1 MPGHSDD
8 KASPGQPFRAPKAET
23 WNGMVD
29 AGNAYRAGR
38 LSNGVPQPTRPRETD
53 IIKLKNSSSGNRARG
68 QILRIDGKAITDLS
82 DEHIWLIGQAP
93 TADDYFGIL
102 KEPIADGE
110 IGRVQVSGCCL
121 ALVDVIDADHTRAKA
136 VDSEYVLES
145 SDDGPLEI
153 LFAPGGTGEQEC
165 VVRFASSGGG
175 AELYAFTLTANMA
188 SKSAAASISTIDG
201 VSTTVLES
209 STVYDPQDIF
219 AVLETGDSG
228 LCLKQGGKYYII
240 QANCPADGGGGGGE
254 PPMGCCSGSEFDP
267 PFQQVEDECLALGLT
282 WTPGDCP

>member
-8 KASPGQPFRAPKAET
+8 KASPGQPFRAPKAEI

-53 IIKLKNSSSGNRARG
+53 IIKLKNASSGNRARG
-68 QILRIDGKAITDLS
+68 QILRIDGKAITDLT

-121 ALVDVIDADHTRAKA
+121 ALVDVVDADHTRAKA

-165 VVRFASSGGG
+165 VVRFGGG
-175 AELYAFTLTANMA
+175 DSTKLFRFTLNASLASGTADA
-188 SKSAAASISTIDG
+188 DILLLDGTDTGIDATVRDPLG
-201 VSTTVLES
+201 IFATLTTVGN
-209 STVYDPQDIF
+209 
-219 AVLETGDSG
+219 AG
-228 LCLKQGGKYYII
+228 LCLRQGGLYYVI
-240 QANCPADGGGGGGE
+240 QAACP
-254 PPMGCCSGSEFDP
+254 
-267 PFQQVEDECLALGLT
+267 
-282 WTPGDCP
+282 

>member
-110 IGRVQVSGCCL
+110 VGRVQVSGCCL
-121 ALVDVIDADHTRAKA
+121 ALVDVVDAGHTRAKA
-136 VDSEYVLES
+136 VASEYVLES

-153 LFAPGGTGEQEC
+153 LYAPGGTGEQEC
-165 VVRFASSGGG
+165 VVRFQSPQPPIVAILIMTPTAGIPARVGTTLG
-175 AELYAFTLTANMA
+175 AATCDTYA
-188 SKSAAASISTIDG
+188 I
-201 VSTTVLES
+201 V
-209 STVYDPQDIF
+209 
-219 AVLETGDSG
+219 
-228 LCLKQGGKYYII
+228 
-240 QANCPADGGGGGGE
+240 
-254 PPMGCCSGSEFDP
+254 GSEILP
-267 PFQQVEDECLALGLT
+267 TGQSVEVLNMTATPVEGDAYGQAKRISGRWVIDVEECEVDE
-282 WTPGDCP
+282 PSSSSSVVP

>member
-29 AGNAYRAGR
+29 VGNAYRAGR

-68 QILRIDGKAITDLS
+68 EILRIDGKAITDLS

-110 IGRVQVSGCCL
+110 IGRVQVSGCCI
-121 ALVDVIDADHTRAKA
+121 ALVDVVDADHTRAKA
-136 VDSEYVLES
+136 VAGEYVLES

-153 LFAPGGTGEQEC
+153 LFAPSGTGELEC
-165 VVRFASSGGG
+165 VVRFGGG
-175 AELYAFTLTANMA
+175 ALGSTLFAFELTADMA
-188 SKSAAASISTIDG
+188 SNSAAADISTLDG
-201 VSTTVLES
+201 ISTDSLES
-209 STVYDPQDIF
+209 STVYDPQNIF
-219 AVLETGDSG
+219 SALENGATG
-228 LCLKQGGKYYII
+228 LCIKQRGKYYII
-240 QANCPADGGGGGGE
+240 QANCPE
-254 PPMGCCSGSEFDP
+254 E
-267 PFQQVEDECLALGLT
+267 
-282 WTPGDCP
+282 